1 MQPSEGAQPA
11 RSSSTHNA
19 IKLVGESFLPGAS
32 LLMDGQIARGGAHVL
47 VGAVAKLLLGPLG
60 IALVMANSYSSSTTG
75 KGLLGQLSRA
85 TPPKKG

>member
-1 MQPSEGAQPA
+1 MEPPKGAQA
-11 RSSSTHNA
+11 VRSSPTHNA
-19 IKLVGESFLPGAS
+19 IKLAGESFVPGAS

-75 KGLLGQLSRA
+75 KSLLAQLSRG
-85 TPPKKG
+85 TPPTKK